1 MVSGVDL
8 SNFEGLLKQLYTDD
22 RIENEVY
29 KDHPLLAMIPKM
41 EAFEGESW
49 KVPVIYG
56 NPMGRSR
63 TFSVAQ
69 TQSLITGVL
78 PAAFVLT
85 RVKDYSITT
94 VDNEVLLASKSNKGA
109 FLEAASTAMDGALQ
123 SLSNNTAVSLYRTV
137 AGVRATVDVE
147 PTTDTGTFTIQLAQ
161 PEEITN
167 FEVNQ
172 LLVIYQ
178 NPTGGSAR
186 SSDGSQVEFP
196 IAAIDRDNGIITI
209 TGDYDGSGTIAA
221 GDSIFCKGDRGLS
234 ISGLASWIPLV
245 APTAGDD
252 HFGVD
257 RSVDVTRLAGIR
269 QDGRGKPIEQALQDL
284 LSRVAREGGAP
295 DMIFMNYAQWNDLN
309 LSLGSKVQ
317 IVDLSVGKVGFR
329 SLEIQ
334 GPKGPVKCV
343 ADQDCPA
350 GLAYALTMK
359 TLQLGSLGK
368 VVRVFNTDNMTWLR
382 QSASDGVEVR
392 MCSYAQ
398 LACKA
403 PGYNGVVQLS

>member
-8 SNFEGLLKQLYTDD
+8 TNYEGLLKQLYTDD

-29 KDHPLLAMIPKM
+29 KDHPFFAMVPKM
-41 EAFEGESW
+41 EAFEGENW
-49 KVPVIYG
+49 KLPVIYG

-69 TQSLITGVL
+69 ERSLVTGVL

-85 RVKDYSITT
+85 RVQDYSITT
-94 VDNEVLLASKSNKGA
+94 VANEVLLASKSNKGA

-123 SLSNNTAVSLYRTV
+123 SLANNTAVSLYRTS
-137 AGVRATVDVE
+137 AGFRANVDAE
-147 PTTDTGTFTIQLAQ
+147 PDTSASTFTIQLAE
-161 PEEITN
+161 PEEVTN
-167 FEVNQ
+167 FEVNM
-172 LLVIYQ
+172 LLVIYSAAS
-178 NPTGGSAR
+178 GGSQR
-186 SSDGSQVEFP
+186 SSDGSQVDFP
-196 IAAIDRDNGIITI
+196 IAAIDRDNGILTI
-209 TGDYDGSGTIAA
+209 TGSYDGSGTIAA
-221 GDSIFCKGDRGLS
+221 GDFIFCKGDRGLS
-234 ISGLASWIPLV
+234 ISGLSAWIPLT
-245 APTAGDD
+245 APTSALF
-252 HFGVD
+252 FGVD
-257 RSVDVTRLAGIR
+257 RTVDITRLAGIR

-284 LSRVAREGGAP
+284 LSRVAREGGTP
-295 DMIFMNYAQWNDLN
+295 DYIFMNYKEWNDLN

-334 GPKGPVKCV
+334 GPKGAVKCI

-359 TLQLGSLGK
+359 TWQLGSLGK
-368 VVRVFNTDNMTWLR
+368 AVRVFNTDQMTWLR
-382 QSASDGVEVR
+382 QNSADGVEVR

-398 LACKA
+398 LGCKG
-403 PGYNGVVQLS
+403 PGYNGVVRLA